1 MAPKPLPDNPVILE
15 DLFNEARRYIDDF
28 EPIADKLLSLKQ
40 KKPDGDASLVRSPWD
55 LNYQK
60 ALIDDIYK
68 RHAASSGRPIAL
80 LDYIERDIFADMDDI
95 RLRMGG
101 VDPNSNPSMTALLLF
116 QQTLDKVRVLY
127 RNIIAKLAEQKAA
140 SPTTPLISDTPRRH
154 SPAVSPEGDTRSS
167 DAPTDRSHQGFMAIE
182 TSPFAETIRRLKRCP
197 SQAKLVRYLWERRHE
212 GVATLDQVAT
222 EVFGVRVAN
231 LHAGIKDVRRQVD
244 RTRDNLDKRDCPLR
258 LVVAANTVQLTT
270 ARPPQGLPDS
280 DE

>member
-1 MAPKPLPDNPVILE
+1 MAQKPLPDQPLILE
-15 DLFNEARRYIDDF
+15 ALFNETRRYIDDF
-28 EPIADKLLSLKQ
+28 GPIADKLLELEQ
-40 KKPDGDASLVRSPWD
+40 KKPDGDASLLRSPWD

-80 LDYIERDIFADMDDI
+80 LDYIESDIFADMADI
-95 RLRMGG
+95 RLRMGR
-101 VDPNSNPSMTALLLF
+101 VDPNSNPRMTALLLF

-140 SPTTPLISDTPRRH
+140 SPTALLIPDTPLRR
-154 SPAVSPEGDTRSS
+154 SPAVNSEGDTRSS

-182 TSPFAETIRRLKRCP
+182 TSPIAETIRRLKGCP
-197 SQAKLVRYLWERRHE
+197 SQAKLVQYLWARRHE
-212 GVATLDQVAT
+212 DVATLDQVAT
-222 EVFGVRVAN
+222 EVFRVRTAN
-231 LHAGIKDVRRQVD
+231 LRSGIKDVRRQVD
-244 RTRDNLDKRDCPLR
+244 RTRDNLEKRDCPLR

-280 DE
+280 NE

>member
-1 MAPKPLPDNPVILE
+1 MQA
-15 DLFNEARRYIDDF
+15 
-28 EPIADKLLSLKQ
+28 
-40 KKPDGDASLVRSPWD
+40 VRSPWD

-182 TSPFAETIRRLKRCP
+182 TIPFAETIRRLKGCP
-197 SQAKLVRYLWERRHE
+197 SSSRAGALSLGEATRGRHHT
-212 GVATLDQVAT
+212 GSSRNRGIQGDGGQTLP
-222 EVFGVRVAN
+222 R
-231 LHAGIKDVRRQVD
+231 IKNVRRQVD
-244 RTRDNLDKRDCPLR
+244 RTRDNLDKKDCPLR
-258 LVVAANTVQLTT
+258 LVVAANTVRTDQLS
-270 ARPPQGLPDS
+270 APSQGPADS
-280 DE
+280 TK